1 MHERASTSNQSLAG
15 AYSMEHPYF
24 LRFYDTRSKKGGD
37 KDSTPFIVIGKK
49 SD

>member
-1 MHERASTSNQSLAG
+1 
-15 AYSMEHPYF
+15 MEHPYF

>member
-1 MHERASTSNQSLAG
+1 V
-15 AYSMEHPYF
+15 HPQAIKALQADAPWSIPTF
-24 LRFYDTRSKKGGD
+24 SRFYNTRSKKGGD